1 LQVGISNI
9 AWGPDEDDAVG
20 EVLRAA
26 GVAAVE
32 LAPTKY
38 WPPPCSRD
46 ATEVAELRRRWED
59 RGQRVVA
66 LQSLLFGMPHLSIFG
81 DTEVR
86 QATSTY
92 LETMLEIGSG
102 LGVGPLVFGS
112 PRNRIKGDR
121 SFDQAVT
128 EAADFFR
135 PLARR
140 AHDLG
145 VVLTFEP
152 NPTAYQCDFANTV
165 AEALRVVESVDH
177 PGLALHLD
185 IGIMQINGEPFGE
198 AVALARSRMT
208 HVHISEPQLAAVPG
222 DSVDHAAAAGALR
235 AQGWD
240 RSVSIEMRGGDDGR
254 NVERVARAVAFARE
268 VYHD

>member
-1 LQVGISNI
+1 MLF
-9 AWGPDEDDAVG
+9 
-20 EVLRAA
+20 R
-26 GVAAVE
+26 
-32 LAPTKY
+32 
-38 WPPPCSRD
+38 SR
-46 ATEVAELRRRWED
+46 V
-59 RGQRVVA
+59 
-66 LQSLLFGMPHLSIFG
+66 
-81 DTEVR
+81 
-86 QATSTY
+86 
-92 LETMLEIGSG
+92 
-102 LGVGPLVFGS
+102 
-112 PRNRIKGDR
+112 KGDR
-121 SFDQAVT
+121 TFDQAVA

-145 VVLTFEP
+145 VVLAFEP

-165 AEALRVVESVDH
+165 AEALRVIEAVDH

-198 AVALARSRMT
+198 AVALARPRMT
-208 HVHISEPQLAAVPG
+208 HVHISEPRLAAVPAG
-222 DSVDHAAAAGALR
+222 PVDHRAAAEALR

-254 NVERVARAVAFARE
+254 NVEHVARAVAFARE